1 MIGPKLDARSYAV
14 LVLVVIGLVVSST
27 LVAQQFTPSSS
38 VRSSSDAT
46 VEVAEAN
53 RQIAEALK
61 EIARSNKEIATS
73 IDRLSRSVG
82 DIKDAV
88 AEAGRQ
94 QQARATQPRATDAA
108 RATNSA
114 AEEEEEEVEARPVF
128 EMSR

>member
-14 LVLVVIGLVVSST
+14 LVLVVVGVVISSS
-27 LVAQQFTPSSS
+27 LVAQQFTTSSN

-82 DIKDAV
+82 DIKEAV
-88 AEAGRQ
+88 AESGRQ
-94 QQARATQPRATDAA
+94 QQANAGRNRGSETARATD
-108 RATNSA
+108 S
-114 AEEEEEEVEARPVF
+114 AEEPEARPVF